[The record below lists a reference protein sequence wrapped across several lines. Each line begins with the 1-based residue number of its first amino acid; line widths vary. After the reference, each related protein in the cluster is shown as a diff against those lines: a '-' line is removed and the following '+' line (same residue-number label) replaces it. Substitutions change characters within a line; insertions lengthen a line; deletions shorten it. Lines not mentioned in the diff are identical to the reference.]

1 MEGLFTLNRDAIK
14 NTNME
19 SQVENIVMAAFHV
32 PPMKTQ
38 YLGGGFYGNVFL
50 VVFEKPPYQAVVKLY
65 KYNDLNSREA
75 QQLQTLAQHGTL
87 KMPDIY
93 HVHENTA
100 LVMEFLHGVNAGE
113 QHGIPAKIRDRI
125 GEQIVE
131 NLLAYH
137 SVPHDGYGALDAESY
152 AVRWHDHYHRVL
164 LSTLKKGETLLI
176 AGQIKQK
183 TFDICLHALERY
195 DSVFQEEPIG
205 ARLIHGDYNTWNI
218 MLDANMQNA
227 VAVIDPF
234 NCCWADPEYDLY
246 QLNNANGKSFGLLE
260 KYSRHRELSTNF
272 ERKIKYYELF
282 SEIAHYHDAQVDA
295 SRSNLDATA
304 RELRRLL

>member
-1 MEGLFTLNRDAIK
+1 MFL
-14 NTNME
+14 
-19 SQVENIVMAAFHV
+19 AA
-32 PPMKTQ
+32 
-38 YLGGGFYGNVFL
+38 
-50 VVFEKPPYQAVVKLY
+50 FEKPPYQAVVKLY
-65 KYNDLNSREA
+65 KYNDLNRREA
-75 QQLQTLAQHGTL
+75 QQLQALAQHGTL
-87 KMPDIY
+87 KVPKIY

-100 LVMEFLHGVNAGE
+100 LVMEFLRGVNAGE
-113 QHGIPAKIRDRI
+113 QHGIPAKTRDRI

-137 SVPHDGYGALDAESY
+137 SVPHAGYGALDAESY
-152 AVRWHDHYHRVL
+152 AARWRDHYHEVL
-164 LSTLKKGETLLI
+164 LSALKKGEALLT

-183 TFDICLHALERY
+183 TFGTCLHALERY
-195 DSVFQEEPIG
+195 DDIFQEEPAG

-218 MLDANMQNA
+218 LLDTDRQNA

-246 QLNNANGKSFGLLE
+246 QLNNANGKSFGLLA
-260 KYSRHRELSTNF
+260 KYSRHRALSPHF

-295 SRSNLDATA
+295 SRSRLAATA
-304 RELRRLL
+304 RELERLLS